1 MRTKGK
7 ITSWNDGKAY
17 GFISPMSGGRQVFL
31 HINSFS
37 NRSRQPKVGQIVTY
51 NISTDKQGRP
61 CAAKATLAG
70 DLLQQNKK
78 ESKGF
83 LSISIAVIFLI
94 IVALSVLG
102 DKLPPI
108 ILEVYVGLSVMTY
121 FVYAVDKS
129 AAKKGAWRTQ
139 ESTLHL
145 FAFAGGWPGALIA
158 QQKLRHKSKKEGFR
172 IMFWITVFL
181 NCGIFIWLF
190 SETGSSLL
198 NRLLQTVA

>member
-17 GFISPMSGGRQVFL
+17 GFISPMSEGKQIFI

-37 NRSRQPKVGQIVTY
+37 NRSRRPKVGQIVTY
-51 NISTDKQGRP
+51 DISTDKQGRP
-61 CAAKATLAG
+61 CAVKATLAS
-70 DLLQQNKK
+70 DRLQQNKK
-78 ESKGF
+78 ESNGL
-83 LSISIAVIFLI
+83 LSIGVAVMFLV
-94 IVALSVLG
+94 IVAVSVLVN
-102 DKLPPI
+102 KLPPI
-108 ILEVYVGLSVMTY
+108 ILAVYFGLSILTY
-121 FVYAVDKS
+121 LVYAVDKS

-158 QQKLRHKSKKEGFR
+158 QQKLRHKSKKEEFR
-172 IMFWITVFL
+172 FVLWTTVIL

-190 SETGSSLL
+190 SERGSSLL
-198 NRLLQTVA
+198 YNLL